1 MFSANASRLVVETL
15 DAREMPALVM
25 PTPCVPMC
33 AAPAPCMA
41 PPACVA
47 QPCAPA
53 LAVNLNLDLCAP
65 INTGSCHSMSP
76 GLGVAANANVAGD
89 VNVLGVNVAANV
101 HANADVGIG
110 LGGIF
115 IGL

>member
-1 MFSANASRLVVETL
+1 
-15 DAREMPALVM
+15 
-25 PTPCVPMC
+25 
-33 AAPAPCMA
+33 
-41 PPACVA
+41 
-47 QPCAPA
+47 
-53 LAVNLNLDLCAP
+53 
-65 INTGSCHSMSP
+65 MSP